1 MLSPAAVAPVTTLW
15 EIGCLCLCPPPSA
28 CIFTAAAACTSALE
42 CFCAHH
48 INVIFHS
55 SCFHLFPLYCN
66 KATLLIFCLR
76 FILGVVNV
84 CCAGCDFK
92 WFPTAD
98 GLRCCGQSL
107 HGLLLLCLAVKL
119 SLLRI
124 SPPRQLLL
132 FAAAGVPPSRM
143 VPAARQYV
151 FTPSC
156 CLVCLPYLRRFCGSK
171 FGQLA

>member
-28 CIFTAAAACTSALE
+28 CIFTATAACTSALE

-66 KATLLIFCLR
+66 KTTLLIFCLR

-84 CCAGCDFK
+84 CCAGGDFK
-92 WFPTAD
+92 WFPAAD

-107 HGLLLLCLAVKL
+107 RGLLLLCLAVKL